1 MYCVPD
7 AGSHA
12 ESRLRLRSVSAS
24 SSKGSPSELLD
35 AGRKAEPR
43 AEATITWEKGLGRR
57 ICVSPHRTLKMKTLL
72 LLAVIM
78 AFALLQVHAHLWDF
92 ARMIK
97 HTTGKGALLSYS
109 AYGCYCGVSGRGS
122 PKDATDWCCWEHD
135 CCYKKLKHHGCGTK
149 FLNYNVSIRRGQITC
164 GKSKSYR
171 LHPASSALFPVFA
184 CQAPELDTKG
194 QVSAS
199 RGSQLSGK

>member
-1 MYCVPD
+1 MRGGMVLTSGKFDKAGQCPLHMYCVPD

-12 ESRLRLRSVSAS
+12 GSCLGLRSVSAS

-78 AFALLQVHAHLWDF
+78 AF
-92 ARMIK
+92 
-97 HTTGKGALLSYS
+97 
-109 AYGCYCGVSGRGS
+109 
-122 PKDATDWCCWEHD
+122 
-135 CCYKKLKHHGCGTK
+135 
-149 FLNYNVSIRRGQITC
+149 
-164 GKSKSYR
+164 GKSSSY
-171 LHPASSALFPVFA
+171 LSPWWL
-184 CQAPELDTKG
+184 
-194 QVSAS
+194 
-199 RGSQLSGK
+199 RG

>member
-1 MYCVPD
+1 
-7 AGSHA
+7 
-12 ESRLRLRSVSAS
+12 
-24 SSKGSPSELLD
+24 
-35 AGRKAEPR
+35 
-43 AEATITWEKGLGRR
+43 
-57 ICVSPHRTLKMKTLL
+57 MKTLL

-122 PKDATDWCCWEHD
+122 PKDGTDWCCWAHD

-164 GKSKSYR
+164 ETSQEPFSPPTEAFYLER
-171 LHPASSALFPVFA
+171 EAQIWACMPSSLPPLPWTARGFVPPISTL
-184 CQAPELDTKG
+184 L
-194 QVSAS
+194 QVQSHV
-199 RGSQLSGK
+199 